1 MAARRCVSE
10 GDTCAR
16 GGRGLRCLGTAEMDG
31 EGAVVGGGVG
41 VAGLGSLEVAAAGGR
56 RWALEGEVV
65 IVMRG
70 DFDFVG
76 RRSL

>member
-1 MAARRCVSE
+1 
-10 GDTCAR
+10 
-16 GGRGLRCLGTAEMDG
+16 MDG

-41 VAGLGSLEVAAAGGR
+41 VTGLGSLEVAAAGGR
-56 RWALEGEVV
+56 RWVLEGEVV
-65 IVMRG
+65 VVMRG